1 WDAALLA
8 VIWAHVWWAPFTK
21 VEESFNV
28 QAMHDLLFHRF
39 HLSQYDHFE
48 FPGVVPRTFLGALL
62 VAGLSS
68 PLVAITHLFGA
79 SKITALVIVRGTLG
93 FLVFL
98 SFYMLRRQIATTF
111 GTPTARYFALLLL
124 SQFHL
129 PFYASRPLPNVFALA
144 LANLAFTYW
153 IKGKAAQ
160 ALQTLVFAFVVFRCD
175 VLILLAPIGLS
186 LLLTRSIGFFFAVF
200 TCVLTGIASLML
212 TVSVDSVLWQ
222 RFPLWPEGTVLFF
235 NTALNKSSEWG
246 VSSPHWYFTSALPRA
261 LLLAYPLSFL
271 GPILDRHMLRFFLPA
286 LTFVGLYSFLPHKE
300 LRFLFPGLPLFLLS
314 AARALVRLQVL
325 LRATGGSSSIS
336 RVVGRIARPLTL
348 LALAVSCLLSSLFAL
363 ASYRNYPGGAAAI
376 LLQQKVGHEPGSV
389 HVDLLP
395 AMTGF
400 SRFTQLPAPW
410 SYSKQEGLTHS
421 QLSQSNFSYLLRCVC
436 RPCFLAS
443 SSCLTSLSPSPLTS
457 LHSPVPSFLS
467 LHPIPQLRSV
477 FCLEFFI
484 HENSS
489 RFLLSPPSLPS
500 PTPFSPCPPWPPCPS
515 TSAHPSLPAYNPVAN
530 ATGFVCMR
538 ISIHE
543 NGSFF
548 LSLPSLPPFPSTS
561 AHPSVPSYE
570 PVTNASGFVRMRIST
585 STLFRMPPLRYP
597 FPVLVSSSLLPPP
610 SSLSQSHALSRLF
623 MFFML

>member
-1 WDAALLA
+1 
-8 VIWAHVWWAPFTK
+8 
-21 VEESFNV
+21 
-28 QAMHDLLFHRF
+28 AMHDLLFHRF

-48 FPGVVPRTFLGALL
+48 FPGVVPRTFLGSLL

-212 TVSVDSVLWQ
+212 TISVDSVLWR

-271 GPILDRHMLRFFLPA
+271 GPILDRRMLRFFLPA
-286 LTFVGLYSFLPHKE
+286 LTFVGLYSFLPHKARQNAGVEWWNKEPHIRPRLCFLTPPLNAPSHRSFSQE

-325 LRATGGSSSIS
+325 LRATAGSSGIS
-336 RVVGRIARPLTL
+336 RTLGRVARPLAL
-348 LALAVSCLLSSLFAL
+348 LALAVSYLLSSLFAL

-389 HVDLLP
+389 HVDVLP

-410 SYSKQEGLTHS
+410 SYSKQEGLTLS
-421 QLSQSNFSYLLRCVC
+421 QLSQSNFSYLL
-436 RPCFLAS
+436 
-443 SSCLTSLSPSPLTS
+443 
-457 LHSPVPSFLS
+457 
-467 LHPIPQLRSV
+467 
-477 FCLEFFI
+477 
-484 HENSS
+484 
-489 RFLLSPPSLPS
+489 
-500 PTPFSPCPPWPPCPS
+500 
-515 TSAHPSLPAYNPVAN
+515 
-530 ATGFVCMR
+530 
-538 ISIHE
+538 
-543 NGSFF
+543 
-548 LSLPSLPPFPSTS
+548 S

-570 PVTNASGFVRMRIST
+570 PVANASGFVRMRIST

-597 FPVLVSSSLLPPP
+597 FPVLETEPRVFIHRKETVNGLVD
-610 SSLSQSHALSRLF
+610 SRLDIAPTGSGTATEDDDF
-623 MFFML
+623 SSVGRRASGNGGGGEGRAQGEEDEQEDDAEGERGLVQDDEL

>member
-1 WDAALLA
+1 MGLRSASQSDPTREARIPVDVWDVALLA
-8 VIWAHVWWAPFTK
+8 VIWAHVWWAPVTK

-48 FPGVVPRTFLGALL
+48 FPGVVPRTFLGSLL

-212 TVSVDSVLWQ
+212 TVSVDSVLWR

-271 GPILDRHMLRFFLPA
+271 GPILDRRMLRFFLPA

-325 LRATGGSSSIS
+325 LRATAGSSGIS
-336 RVVGRIARPLTL
+336 RTLGRVARPLAL
-348 LALAVSCLLSSLFAL
+348 LALAVSYLLSSLFAL

-389 HVDLLP
+389 HVDVLP

-410 SYSKQEGLTHS
+410 SYSKQEGLTLS
-421 QLSQSNFSYLLRCVC
+421 QLSQSNFSYLL
-436 RPCFLAS
+436 
-443 SSCLTSLSPSPLTS
+443 
-457 LHSPVPSFLS
+457 
-467 LHPIPQLRSV
+467 
-477 FCLEFFI
+477 
-484 HENSS
+484 
-489 RFLLSPPSLPS
+489 
-500 PTPFSPCPPWPPCPS
+500 
-515 TSAHPSLPAYNPVAN
+515 
-530 ATGFVCMR
+530 
-538 ISIHE
+538 
-543 NGSFF
+543 
-548 LSLPSLPPFPSTS
+548 S

-570 PVTNASGFVRMRIST
+570 PVANASGFVRMRIST

-597 FPVLVSSSLLPPP
+597 FPVLETEPRVFIHRKETVNGLVD
-610 SSLSQSHALSRLF
+610 SRLDIAPTGSGTATEDDDF
-623 MFFML
+623 SSVGRRASGNGGGEEGRAQGEEEEQEEDAEGERGLVQDDEL